1 MKKKVLVPATP
12 ILSAIEVLDSP
23 FRQLESPSR
32 SQLAETRNIPAAK
45 RRLLQ
50 PQFGSTF
57 RWEAIHPR
65 QPGSL
70 EGPPLPLLLRLA
82 AS

>member
-50 PQFGSTF
+50 PQFVSADSPTLNP
-57 RWEAIHPR
+57 AMPPR
-65 QPGSL
+65 PASASSA
-70 EGPPLPLLLRLA
+70 LLTSA
-82 AS
+82 